1 MVLSVE
7 VQLRE
12 ALPADSD
19 FVFDV
24 RRQAFRDY
32 VELEEAWNEARER
45 ELHLER
51 FGRQRFR
58 VIVVAGVDAG
68 YIATAVYSQA
78 TTRHP
83 ASLYLHQLMVLPL
96 FHSRGVGAACLRLLR
111 AEAHALALPIRL
123 RVLRTNPRA
132 LAFYAAN
139 GCEVVGESDSH
150 FALELRV

>member
-7 VQLRE
+7 VRLRE
-12 ALPADSD
+12 ALPADSG

-24 RRQAFRDY
+24 RRQAFREY

-58 VIVVAGVDAG
+58 VIVVAGSDAG
-68 YIATAVYSQA
+68 YIATAVYPQA
-78 TTRHP
+78 TTRYP
-83 ASLYLHQLMVLPL
+83 ASLYLHQLMVLPS
-96 FHSRGVGAACLRLLR
+96 FHSRGIGSACFRLLQT
-111 AEAHALALPIRL
+111 EAHALALPIRL